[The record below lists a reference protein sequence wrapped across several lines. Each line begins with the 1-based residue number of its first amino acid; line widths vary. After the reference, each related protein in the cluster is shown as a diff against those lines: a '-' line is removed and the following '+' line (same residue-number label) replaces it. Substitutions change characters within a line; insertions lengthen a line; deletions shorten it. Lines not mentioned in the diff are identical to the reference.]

1 MKLPRFIIKI
11 SVNLADE
18 KKETLM
24 VETLLGYIGR
34 PFVRSYET
42 IERFGLFILFQLKLV
57 RLYPYIFKRPKIL
70 FAQIETIGMGCMG
83 VISLTALFTGM
94 VEAIQ
99 LYNGF
104 HQFGAENFTGYT
116 VFYSITRELG
126 PVFASLMLISRSIS
140 AMAAELG
147 TMRVSEQI
155 DAIDILGV
163 NSKEYLITPRIIAT
177 VISLPLLVI
186 WFDFIAVS
194 SAYLISTGVLGINSI
209 AYQETLMR
217 LGEFDDI
224 MTGVIK
230 AAVFGFIVSSIGS
243 YIGFHTNGG
252 ARGVGQATIAA
263 VVYSAVAIFVTNY
276 FISSLFLYLDW

>member
-1 MKLPRFIIKI
+1 MIQ
-11 SVNLADE
+11 S
-18 KKETLM
+18 
-24 VETLLGYIGR
+24 LLGAIGR
-34 PFVRSYET
+34 PFLQILGTVEN
-42 IERFGLFILFQLKLV
+42 FGVFILFQLNLFKLYL
-57 RLYPYIFKRPKIL
+57 RAIKRSKIVL
-70 FAQIETIGMGCMG
+70 TQIEVIGFGCMG
-83 VISLTALFTGM
+83 VVTLTALFTGM

-99 LYNGF
+99 LYSGF
-104 HQFGAENFTGYT
+104 HQFGIENFIGYT
-116 VFYSITRELG
+116 IFLSIVKELG

-163 NSKEYLITPRIIAT
+163 NSKEYLIVPRIIAT

-186 WFDFIAVS
+186 WFDFIAIG
-194 SAYLISTGVLGINSI
+194 SAYLISTGVLGINPV

-217 LGEFDDI
+217 LGEFRDI

-243 YIGFHTNGG
+243 YIGYHTNGG
-252 ARGVGQATIAA
+252 ARGVGESTINA
-263 VVYSAVAIFVTNY
+263 VVYSAVAIFIANY

>member
-1 MKLPRFIIKI
+1 MIEQLF
-11 SVNLADE
+11 
-18 KKETLM
+18 
-24 VETLLGYIGR
+24 GFIGR
-34 PFVRSYET
+34 PFLNIVEA
-42 IERFGLFILFQLKLV
+42 IERFGVFILFQV
-57 RLYPYIFKRPKIL
+57 RLVPLYLHVMKRPKIL
-70 FAQIETIGMGCMG
+70 LTQIDVIGLGCIG
-83 VISLTALFTGM
+83 VVTLTALFTGM

-104 HQFGAENFTGYT
+104 HQFGIESFMGYT
-116 VFYSITRELG
+116 IFLSITKELG

-163 NSKEYLITPRIIAT
+163 NSKEYLIIPRIVAT

-186 WFDFIAVS
+186 WFDAIAIG
-194 SAYLISTGVLGINSI
+194 SAYLISTGVLGINPI

-224 MTGVIK
+224 MTGIIK

-243 YIGFHTNGG
+243 YIGYHTTGG
-252 ARGVGQATIAA
+252 ARGVGESTIYA
-263 VVYSAVAIFVTNY
+263 VVYSAVSIFIANY
-276 FISSLFLYLDW
+276 FLSSLFLYLDW

>member
-1 MKLPRFIIKI
+1 MEKLL
-11 SVNLADE
+11 SL
-18 KKETLM
+18 
-24 VETLLGYIGR
+24 IGR
-34 PFVRSYET
+34 PFLAILESMES
-42 IERFGLFILFQLKLV
+42 FGVFILFQMKLV
-57 RLYPYIFKRPKIL
+57 PLYGHVMKRPKIL
-70 FAQIETIGMGCMG
+70 LTQIDIIGLGCIG
-83 VISLTALFTGM
+83 VVTLTGLFTGM

-99 LYNGF
+99 LYGGF
-104 HQFGAENFTGYT
+104 RQFGIESFIGYT
-116 VFYSITRELG
+116 IFISITKELG

-186 WFDFIAVS
+186 WFDFIAIG
-194 SAYLISTGVLGINSI
+194 SAYFISTNVLGINPI

-230 AAVFGFIVSSIGS
+230 GAVFGFIVSSIGS
-243 YIGFHTNGG
+243 YIGYHTSGG
-252 ARGVGQATIAA
+252 ARGVGEATINA
-263 VVYSAVAIFVTNY
+263 VVYSAVAIFITNY
-276 FISSLFLYLDW
+276 FLSSLFLYLDW

>member
-1 MKLPRFIIKI
+1 MEKI
-11 SVNLADE
+11 
-18 KKETLM
+18 
-24 VETLLGYIGR
+24 LGFIGR
-34 PFVRSYET
+34 PFLNITELM
-42 IERFGLFILFQLKLV
+42 ERFGVFILFQV
-57 RLYPYIFKRPKIL
+57 RLIPLYSHVMKRPKIL
-70 FAQIETIGMGCMG
+70 FTQIDVIGLGCVG
-83 VISLTALFTGM
+83 VVTLTALFTGM

-99 LYNGF
+99 LYGGF
-104 HQFGAENFTGYT
+104 HQFGIESFIGYT
-116 VFYSITRELG
+116 IFLSITKELG

-186 WFDFIAVS
+186 WFDFIAIG
-194 SAYLISTGVLGINSI
+194 SAYVISTNVLGINPI

-217 LGEFDDI
+217 LGEFNDI

-243 YIGFHTNGG
+243 YIGYHTSGG
-252 ARGVGQATIAA
+252 ARGVGESTINA
-263 VVYSAVAIFVTNY
+263 VVYSAVAIFITNY
-276 FISSLFLYLDW
+276 FLSSLFLYLDW

>member
-1 MKLPRFIIKI
+1 MEKLLSFI
-11 SVNLADE
+11 
-18 KKETLM
+18 
-24 VETLLGYIGR
+24 GH
-34 PFVRSYET
+34 PFLIILEA
-42 IERFGLFILFQLKLV
+42 IERFGIFILFQV
-57 RLYPYIFKRPKIL
+57 RLLPLYPQVMKRPKIL
-70 FAQIETIGMGCMG
+70 LTQIDVIGLGCIG
-83 VISLTALFTGM
+83 VVTLTGLFTGM

-99 LYNGF
+99 LYGGF
-104 HQFGAENFTGYT
+104 HQFGIESFIGYT
-116 VFYSITRELG
+116 IFLSITKELG

-186 WFDFIAVS
+186 WFDFVAIS
-194 SAYLISTGVLGINSI
+194 SAYVISTNVLGINPI

-224 MTGVIK
+224 MTGVVK

-243 YIGFHTNGG
+243 YIGYHTNGG
-252 ARGVGQATIAA
+252 ARGVGESTINA
-263 VVYSAVAIFVTNY
+263 VVYSAVAIFITNY
-276 FISSLFLYLDW
+276 FLSSLFLYLDW

>member
-1 MKLPRFIIKI
+1 
-11 SVNLADE
+11 
-18 KKETLM
+18 M

-34 PFVRSYET
+34 PFVQVYET
-42 IERFGLFILFQLKLV
+42 ITRFGLFILFQLHLLK
-57 RLYPYIFKRPKIL
+57 LYPLAFKRYRIVLK
-70 FAQIETIGMGCMG
+70 QIEVIGFGCIG
-83 VISLTALFTGM
+83 VVSLTALFTGM
-94 VEAIQ
+94 VLAIQ

-104 HQFGAENFTGYT
+104 HQFGAESFIGYT
-116 VFYSITRELG
+116 VYFSITRELG

-163 NSKEYLITPRIIAT
+163 DSKEYLITPRIIAT

-186 WFDFIAVS
+186 WFDFIAIG
-194 SAYLISTGVLGINSI
+194 AGYMISTGVLGINPI
-209 AYQETLMR
+209 TYQDTLMR
-217 LGEFDDI
+217 LGEFSDI
-224 MTGVIK
+224 MSGVIK

-243 YIGFHTNGG
+243 YIGYHTNGG
-252 ARGVGQATIAA
+252 ARGVGQSTILA

>member
-1 MKLPRFIIKI
+1 
-11 SVNLADE
+11 
-18 KKETLM
+18 M
-24 VETLLGYIGR
+24 VERFLGYIGR
-34 PFVRSYET
+34 PFLHFYET
-42 IERFGLFILFQLKLV
+42 IERFGLFILFQFSLFT
-57 RLYPYIFKRPKIL
+57 LYPLAFRRYKIVL
-70 FAQIETIGMGCMG
+70 TQIEVIGLGCMG

-99 LYNGF
+99 LYDGF
-104 HQFGAENFTGYT
+104 HQFGVENFIGYT
-116 VFYSITRELG
+116 IFLSITKELG

-163 NSKEYLITPRIIAT
+163 DSKEYLITPRIIAT

-186 WFDFIAVS
+186 WFDFIAIG
-194 SAYLISTGVLGINSI
+194 SAYVISTSVLGINPI

-243 YIGFHTNGG
+243 YIGYHTSGG
-252 ARGVGQATIAA
+252 ARGVGQSTIYA
-263 VVYSAVAIFVTNY
+263 VVYSAVAIFIANY
-276 FISSLFLYLDW
+276 FLSALFLYLDW

>member
-1 MKLPRFIIKI
+1 
-11 SVNLADE
+11 
-18 KKETLM
+18 M
-24 VETLLGYIGR
+24 VERLLGYIGY
-34 PFVRSYET
+34 PFIQFYET
-42 IERFGLFILFQLKLV
+42 IEKFGQFILFQTQLFK
-57 RLYPYIFKRPKIL
+57 LYPLAFKRYKIVL
-70 FAQIETIGMGCMG
+70 TQIEVIGLGCMG
-83 VISLTALFTGM
+83 VVTLTGLFTGM

-99 LYNGF
+99 LYGGF
-104 HQFGAENFTGYT
+104 HQFGIENFIGYT
-116 VFYSITRELG
+116 IFLSITKELG

-186 WFDFIAVS
+186 WFDFVAIG
-194 SAYLISTGVLGINSI
+194 SAYIISTSVLGINPI

-217 LGEFDDI
+217 LGEFSDI

-243 YIGFHTNGG
+243 YIGYHTSGG
-252 ARGVGQATIAA
+252 ARGVGQSTIYA
-263 VVYSAVAIFVTNY
+263 VVYSAVAIFITNY
-276 FISSLFLYLDW
+276 FLSSLFLYLDW

>member
-1 MKLPRFIIKI
+1 MEIL
-11 SVNLADE
+11 VNLADE
-18 KKETLM
+18 MKETLM

-34 PFVRSYET
+34 PFVRFYET
-42 IERFGLFILFQLKLV
+42 MESFGLFILFQVKLFK
-57 RLYPYIFKRPKIL
+57 LYLNIFKRPKL
-70 FAQIETIGMGCMG
+70 LLAQIETVGMGCMG
-83 VISLTALFTGM
+83 VITLTALFTGM

-116 VFYSITRELG
+116 IFYSITRELG

-163 NSKEYLITPRIIAT
+163 DSKAYLITPRIVAT

-186 WFDFIAVS
+186 WFDSIAIG

-209 AYQETLMR
+209 AYQDTLMR
-217 LGEFDDI
+217 LGEFNDI

-230 AAVFGFIVSSIGS
+230 AAVFGFIVSSIGT
-243 YIGFHTNGG
+243 YIGYYTSGG
-252 ARGVGQATIAA
+252 ARGVGQSTIYA

-276 FISSLFLYLDW
+276 FLSALFLYLDM

>member
-1 MKLPRFIIKI
+1 MR
-11 SVNLADE
+11 
-18 KKETLM
+18 
-24 VETLLGYIGR
+24 
-34 PFVRSYET
+34 
-42 IERFGLFILFQLKLV
+42 
-57 RLYPYIFKRPKIL
+57 RPKIL
-70 FAQIETIGMGCMG
+70 LTQIDVIGLMCWRCDADG
-83 VISLTALFTGM
+83 LFTGM
-94 VEAIQ
+94 VEATAVRRISSVWDRE
-99 LYNGF
+99 F
-104 HQFGAENFTGYT
+104 IGYH
-116 VFYSITRELG
+116 FSITKELG

-163 NSKEYLITPRIIAT
+163 NSKEYLITPRIVAT

-186 WFDFIAVS
+186 WFDFVAIS
-194 SAYLISTGVLGINSI
+194 SAYVISTNVLGINPI

-243 YIGFHTNGG
+243 YIGYHTSGG
-252 ARGVGQATIAA
+252 ARGVGESTINA
-263 VVYSAVAIFVTNY
+263 VVYSAVAIFITNY
-276 FISSLFLYLDW
+276 FLSSLFLYLDW

>member
-1 MKLPRFIIKI
+1 
-11 SVNLADE
+11 
-18 KKETLM
+18 M
-24 VETLLGYIGR
+24 VEKLLGYIGR
-34 PFVRSYET
+34 PFVHSYDT
-42 IERFGLFILFQLKLV
+42 VERFGLFILFQIKLFK
-57 RLYPYIFKRPKIL
+57 LYPLAFKRYKIVL
-70 FAQIETIGMGCMG
+70 TQIEVIGLGCMG
-83 VISLTALFTGM
+83 VVTLTGLFTGM

-99 LYNGF
+99 LYSGF
-104 HQFGAENFTGYT
+104 HQFGVENFIGYT
-116 VFYSITRELG
+116 IFLSITKELG

-186 WFDFIAVS
+186 WFDFIAIG
-194 SAYLISTGVLGINSI
+194 SAYIISTGVLGINPI

-224 MTGVIK
+224 MTGIIK

-243 YIGFHTNGG
+243 YIGYHTSGG
-252 ARGVGQATIAA
+252 ARGVGESTIYA
-263 VVYSAVAIFVTNY
+263 VVYSAVAIFVANY
-276 FISSLFLYLDW
+276 FLSALFLYLDW